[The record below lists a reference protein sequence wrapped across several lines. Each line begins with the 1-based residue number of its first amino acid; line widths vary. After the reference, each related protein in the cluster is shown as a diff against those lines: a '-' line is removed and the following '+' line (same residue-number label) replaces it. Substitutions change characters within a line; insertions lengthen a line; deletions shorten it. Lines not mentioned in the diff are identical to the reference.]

1 MKFKIS
7 QAQLLKTLTT
17 ASKSLLVRANLPI
30 LSNLLLSI
38 TSKGLEITSTN
49 LETATKIAVECKVEL
64 EGQTTIA
71 GRSLIEFVSQLPE
84 GEITVEKLGGE
95 AVFSAKGYSAR
106 FATMPADEFPAI
118 PQIEKGTTFEIDAR
132 ELAGAIDRVA
142 FCAAQDEGRP
152 ILTGVLC
159 EIAKGKMGVVATDGY
174 RLSFDEVKIISKEGL
189 PSFKIIMPAKALVE
203 VGKIIE
209 EEGGGKEGGQKEQ
222 VEKVEVTVSAA
233 LNQINFRLGGG
244 KKEVK
249 PVEFISRLIEGE
261 FPNWQKI
268 IPANFVTRAE
278 VSRAELARLVR
289 INSIFARESGNIIK
303 FKLSREAGN
312 GSSKGGAT
320 FEVLAQG
327 GQTGSADASCAAQMS
342 GEGGEI
348 AFNFRYVLEILSVL
362 AGEKVNF
369 EMNESLNPGK
379 ITTEVP
385 KDPFFHIIM
394 PVRLQA

>member
-1 MKFKIS
+1 MK
-7 QAQLLKTLTT
+7 
-17 ASKSLLVRANLPI
+17 
-30 LSNLLLSI
+30 
-38 TSKGLEITSTN
+38 
-49 LETATKIAVECKVEL
+49 AVECKVEL

-233 LNQINFRLGGG
+233 LNQINFRENKL
-244 KKEVK
+244 
-249 PVEFISRLIEGE
+249 
-261 FPNWQKI
+261 
-268 IPANFVTRAE
+268 NFCQ
-278 VSRAELARLVR
+278 R
-289 INSIFARESGNIIK
+289 IG
-303 FKLSREAGN
+303 
-312 GSSKGGAT
+312 
-320 FEVLAQG
+320 
-327 GQTGSADASCAAQMS
+327 
-342 GEGGEI
+342 
-348 AFNFRYVLEILSVL
+348 
-362 AGEKVNF
+362 
-369 EMNESLNPGK
+369 
-379 ITTEVP
+379 
-385 KDPFFHIIM
+385 
-394 PVRLQA
+394 